1 MADLSFKKEFLD
13 TGIVTKAQSWCFGKD
28 PIVSPIQVGFAAGN
42 NKFSIC
48 AGYTFTCPKNE
59 KYPTLKVV
67 YCPKLHSKTHRKDPA
82 NMTRWYLWQ
91 PIAKSGLLV
100 LDSDKCEQE
109 YGFDFYKFFKT
120 DAFRAG
126 QQIFKKA
133 MTRGITEA
141 MKLHDDLDEEKKEE
155 FDTWIESLEEA
166 RDIVTEVPELNE
178 KPYKLIDYDKFV
190 QEIKDKGY
198 EKELKDRSQKMAD
211 WNKKIGQRFM
221 DRVKKNEL
229 KPGEQDNRIPKDNN

>member
-1 MADLSFKKEFLD
+1 M
-13 TGIVTKAQSWCFGKD
+13 TV
-28 PIVSPIQVGFAAGN
+28 
-42 NKFSIC
+42 KFEGQDRRE
-48 AGYTFTCPKNE
+48 A
-59 KYPTLKVV
+59 TLAKVL
-67 YCPKLHSKTHRKDPA
+67 P
-82 NMTRWYLWQ
+82 
-91 PIAKSGLLV
+91 
-100 LDSDKCEQE
+100 E
-109 YGFDFYKFFKT
+109 YGFK
-120 DAFRAG
+120 
-126 QQIFKKA
+126 
-133 MTRGITEA
+133 
-141 MKLHDDLDEEKKEE
+141 
-155 FDTWIESLEEA
+155 SLEEA